1 MSASPRKYARRISF
15 RDLREQLVSLA
26 TSRIRNADPG
36 NAISRVLE
44 SVWTKVYAPKVAT
57 ALDMLRTPIPA
68 DIEAARAA
76 ILRRRDGW
84 LTMMMLQEASGPRLW
99 TYEQWDDAA
108 DNWYHAVN
116 RVMDDHRFAA
126 FYLDKGAL
134 SVFEPDVK
142 PGRYESWLDLNQK
155 FSDVL
160 TGTGRWWLNGFYDRV
175 VDLPGAGLC
184 GVSVRVEKG
193 KKDYLVLQCSPL
205 VTRGARFNV
214 ATPEAHFPY
223 MWKLLPRWDPQSWEW
238 KDIKT
243 VVGDAP
249 FEYSFPVSD
258 PDWSSALSRAD
269 SRGRWWP
276 SALTEALRS
285 AGYAKQDYKKPPKG
299 PRVMSE
305 YGGIYRT
312 P

>member
-15 RDLREQLVSLA
+15 RDLRKQLVSLA
-26 TSRIRNADPG
+26 TPRIHNADPD
-36 NAISRVLE
+36 NTISRILE
-44 SVWTKVYAPKVAT
+44 GVWTKVYAPKVAT

-108 DNWYHAVN
+108 DNWHHAVN

-126 FYLDKGAL
+126 FYLDKGAI

-142 PGRYESWLDLNQK
+142 PGRYESYQEIVQK
-155 FSDVL
+155 FSDAL
-160 TGTGRWWLNGFYDRV
+160 IGTGRWWLSGFEGRV
-175 VDLPGAGLC
+175 ADLPGVGLC
-184 GVSVRVEKG
+184 GISVRVDKG
-193 KKDYLVLQCSPL
+193 KKDYLVLQFSPL
-205 VTRGARFNV
+205 STGGARFNV
-214 ATPEAHFPY
+214 ATPETNFPY
-223 MWKLLPRWDPQSWEW
+223 SWKLMPRWDPQSWEW

-243 VVGDAP
+243 VLGDAP
-249 FEYSFPVSD
+249 FEYSFPVGD
-258 PDWSSALSRAD
+258 PDWQAALSRAD
-269 SRGRWWP
+269 SRGHWWKRELID
-276 SALTEALRS
+276 ALHK
-285 AGYAKQDYKKPPKG
+285 AGYAMQDYKRPPKG

>member
-1 MSASPRKYARRISF
+1 
-15 RDLREQLVSLA
+15 
-26 TSRIRNADPG
+26 
-36 NAISRVLE
+36 
-44 SVWTKVYAPKVAT
+44 
-57 ALDMLRTPIPA
+57 MLRTPIPA

-126 FYLDKGAL
+126 FYLDKGAI

-142 PGRYESWLDLNQK
+142 PGRYESYQEIVQK
-155 FSDVL
+155 FSDAL
-160 TGTGRWWLNGFYDRV
+160 IGTGRWWLSGFEGRV
-175 VDLPGAGLC
+175 ADLPGVGLC
-184 GVSVRVEKG
+184 GISVRVDKG
-193 KKDYLVLQCSPL
+193 KKDYLVLQFSPL
-205 VTRGARFNV
+205 STGGARFTV
-214 ATPEAHFPY
+214 AVPSGEPY
-223 MWKLLPRWDPQSWEW
+223 RWKLLPQWDPPSWEVR
-238 KDIKT
+238 DIKF
-243 VVGDAP
+243 VFGDAP

-285 AGYAKQDYKKPPKG
+285 AGYAKQDYKRPPKG

>member
-15 RDLREQLVSLA
+15 RDLRKQLVSLA
-26 TSRIRNADPG
+26 TPRIHNADPD
-36 NAISRVLE
+36 NTISRILE
-44 SVWTKVYAPKVAT
+44 GVWTKVYAPKVAT

-84 LTMMMLQEASGPRLW
+84 LTMMTLQEASGPRLW

-126 FYLDKGAL
+126 FYLDKGAI

-142 PGRYESWLDLNQK
+142 PGRYESYQEIVQK
-155 FSDVL
+155 FSDAL
-160 TGTGRWWLNGFYDRV
+160 IGTGRWWLSGFEGRV
-175 VDLPGAGLC
+175 ADLPGVGLC
-184 GVSVRVEKG
+184 GISVRVDKG
-193 KKDYLVLQCSPL
+193 KKDYLVLQFSPL
-205 VTRGARFNV
+205 STGGARFTV
-214 ATPEAHFPY
+214 AVPSGDPY
-223 MWKLLPRWDPQSWEW
+223 RWKLLPQWDPPSWEVR
-238 KDIKT
+238 DIKF
-243 VVGDAP
+243 VFGDAP

-285 AGYAKQDYKKPPKG
+285 AGYARQDYKRPPKG